1 MMTPKDGYCQS
12 DVDPYITSTLYILV
26 RSNIATISM
35 EFHTGACTAVL
46 LQQARSLSSRLMNK
60 HDSWIHQL
68 QLRRQ

>member
-35 EFHTGACTAVL
+35 EFHTGACTAVQTATGTQL
-46 LQQARSLSSRLMNK
+46 VKQTHEQA
-60 HDSWIHQL
+60 
-68 QLRRQ
+68 